1 MPTASNS
8 LFSAD
13 LLRPAQALAWAILLE
28 IVLLAGLIGI
38 FAQSQ
43 PTPPKL
49 SPPVALKIV
58 DAVAPPTPITPPKPI
73 PPQPKPKPV
82 PKPAIT
88 PKRTKPVPPV
98 PAQVAVTKTEPL
110 TQTPKPTAFTE
121 PVATPALSPPPD
133 PAPAA
138 PSKADIHAEY
148 RDKVRAA
155 VQAAV
160 YYPPIAAA
168 MHYSGRVRVE
178 FRLIDGTPS
187 DTRIVTSSNIGLL
200 DRAALQAVQSAHYPA
215 PPEDLRGKDQ
225 LFQIWI
231 ALTLTNS
238 D

>member
-1 MPTASNS
+1 MPTASNA

-13 LLRPAQALAWAILLE
+13 LLRPAQALGWAILLE

-43 PTPPKL
+43 PAPPKL
-49 SPPVALKIV
+49 SAPVALTIV
-58 DAVAPPTPITPPKPI
+58 VAVAPPTPITPPKPI

-88 PKRTKPVPPV
+88 PRRTKPVPPA
-98 PAQVAVTKTEPL
+98 PAPVAVTKTEPL

-121 PVATPALSPPPD
+121 PVATPVQPPPPD

-138 PSKADIHAEY
+138 PSKADMHAEY
-148 RDKVRAA
+148 QDKVRAA

-187 DTRIVTSSNIGLL
+187 DTRIVTSSNIGML

-215 PPEDLRGKDQ
+215 PPEVLRGKNQ

-231 ALTLTNS
+231 ALTLSNS